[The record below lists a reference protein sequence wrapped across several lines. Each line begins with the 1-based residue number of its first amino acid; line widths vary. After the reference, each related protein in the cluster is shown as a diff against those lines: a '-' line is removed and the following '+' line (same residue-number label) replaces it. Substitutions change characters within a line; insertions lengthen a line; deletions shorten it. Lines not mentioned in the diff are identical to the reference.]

1 MNAMVCTPVPRSK
14 QRIVIGIVAL
24 TIIAFAA
31 VVCAQTTDSRT
42 ASAAPIRI
50 DVSSDGSRLVTLID
64 PHSSPAVTAQ
74 ALTAAGIRHE
84 TVGLMTGPSRVGTI
98 VSISVD
104 RELQLNVAEKPNRI
118 TLPAGYDG
126 NVVLTV
132 GIATPTGQQYRTPID
147 PFAHGEPLAGF
158 ADVHS
163 AAAVAA
169 AAKANGLAVIVLG
182 ADGEPTTDANLNDAT
197 IVVVFMMSAD
207 TLTVRID

>member
-1 MNAMVCTPVPRSK
+1 MDAMVCTPVLRSK
-14 QRIVIGIVAL
+14 QRIVVGIVAL

-31 VVCAQTTDSRT
+31 VVCAQTIDSGT

-50 DVSSDGSRLVTLID
+50 DVSSDGSRVVTLID

-74 ALTAAGIRHE
+74 ALTAAGIRNE
-84 TVGLMTGPSRVGTI
+84 TVGLMTGPSRVGAI

-104 RELQLNVAEKPNRI
+104 RELQLDVPAKPNRI

-126 NVVLTV
+126 TVVLTV

-163 AAAVAA
+163 AAAVAT
-169 AAKANGLAVIVLG
+169 AAKANGLSVIVLG
-182 ADGEPTTDANLNDAT
+182 ADGEPTDANLDDAT
-197 IVVVFMMSAD
+197 IVIAFMISAD
-207 TLTVRID
+207 TLMVRID

>member
-64 PHSSPAVTAQ
+64 PHSS
-74 ALTAAGIRHE
+74 LTAAGIRHE